1 MTETS
6 VYLAVAVVAAVF
18 GAIAGRVF
26 AVEAENRVAAIFAG
40 TYVAAGVGLTT
51 AMPVG
56 SLLALMAQLLNAG
69 SSTWFDALNV
79 ASMSLVWGTLSGAAG
94 GLAVS
99 LVVAALN
106 LGVRKQS

>member
-1 MTETS
+1 MTEMS
-6 VYLAVAVVAAVF
+6 VYLAVAVVAALF

-26 AVEAENRVAAIFAG
+26 AVEAENRIAAIFAG

-56 SLLALMAQLLNAG
+56 SLLALIAQLLNAG

-106 LGVRKQS
+106 LGARKQS

>member
-40 TYVAAGVGLTT
+40 TYVAAGVGLTS

-79 ASMSLVWGTLSGAAG
+79 ASMSLLWGTASGAAG

-106 LGVRKQS
+106 LGARKRS

>member
-6 VYLAVAVVAAVF
+6 VYLAVAVVAAFF

-40 TYVAAGVGLTT
+40 TYVAAGVGLTS

-79 ASMSLVWGTLSGAAG
+79 ASMSLLWGTVSGAAG

-106 LGVRKQS
+106 LGARKQS